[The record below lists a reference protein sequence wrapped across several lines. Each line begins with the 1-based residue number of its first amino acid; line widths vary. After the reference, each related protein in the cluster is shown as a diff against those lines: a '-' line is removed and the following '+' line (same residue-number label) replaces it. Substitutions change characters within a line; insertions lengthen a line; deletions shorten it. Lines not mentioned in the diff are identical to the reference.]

1 MHYLPICF
9 SFISWKLMLTSQGHL
24 KAAFKSFSQYM
35 YKSIC
40 FSCFLLH
47 TVYRSLNTSYSN
59 TLTLLAL
66 FLYDVSRISVCVCV
80 SLPSVSLSQ
89 IRSQGGRWRG
99 NRKEGLLWQQQRK
112 RIERLRRQTETEK
125 VIKDLSL
132 VFTSIFSMRAY
143 REGEGPKLGEK
154 KKSTNK

>member
-1 MHYLPICF
+1 MMSAEFQC
-9 SFISWKLMLTSQGHL
+9 
-24 KAAFKSFSQYM
+24 
-35 YKSIC
+35 
-40 FSCFLLH
+40 
-47 TVYRSLNTSYSN
+47 
-59 TLTLLAL
+59 
-66 FLYDVSRISVCVCV
+66 VCVCV

-143 REGEGPKLGEK
+143 REGEGPKLGGK